1 MGSMIHYAP
10 ELGAVPGESQGG
22 KSGSARTTFGLRF
35 APAIERSTRDHVKER
50 EEPAEVPAEDTQPQ
64 WQPPGAATRSL
75 TLSELPAI
83 EHLRR
88 SQPPPP
94 AASTEIEMQP
104 PPAPLQAPAEPSIS
118 GVRAGSVADPIAY
131 QHTLSAAT
139 PGPAEGSVLGVGDT
153 IGERY
158 IVEQVISS
166 GGFGTVY
173 RAKDHSIENHE
184 VAIKLLHKP
193 AASEQEREVAL
204 RELTLIASV
213 SHPSV
218 VQFKDYG
225 WHLGRLWFA
234 MPWYKGQTLDRR
246 YDDGAGTPSLTR
258 AEARPLFERLAR
270 GLAAMH
276 EVGIHHHDI
285 KPENI
290 FVADIAGFDGGLPV
304 LLDLGIA
311 AKRGEG
317 PKGLTPEYAAPEI
330 AAGAL
335 GDRSR
340 PIGSAADVFS
350 LALVLRNFLEPETAP
365 VIGDELVPLLH
376 ARANDPV
383 PKLARRDLRYLQPSF
398 DRWLSLD
405 PLDRPAADQL
415 GTELAVLTEPEERH
429 QARVRILRRVVP
441 VVLIAALAVSLL
453 WIQVLQQRTQIT
465 VQKERLSQEM
475 QQSEVLRQQSTEQLQ
490 QLEAQTEQI
499 GSQGERLQRAIG
511 IGRQLG
517 ERLQQTER
525 EVDGLNR
532 KLRKLGDERDTLQKA
547 TDALRVERDAL
558 SAEQT
563 RLSAERDNLVRN
575 RDELQE
581 EQRRL
586 TAERDGLTQERDTLA
601 GQRNDLVREQ
611 GRLQSDLLEQHKNA
625 ETARVERDATRKAY
639 DELRT
644 EVQGL
649 RDDLRQLKLER
660 DQLQAAAAR
669 RAANAPGDQPNP
681 TPNTAVP
688 AGPVPGVTRGWK

>member
-1 MGSMIHYAP
+1 M
-10 ELGAVPGESQGG
+10 
-22 KSGSARTTFGLRF
+22 
-35 APAIERSTRDHVKER
+35 KER
-50 EEPAEVPAEDTQPQ
+50 EEPAEAPAEDTKPQ

-75 TLSELPAI
+75 TLSEVPAI

-88 SQPPPP
+88 SQPPPA
-94 AASTEIEMQP
+94 AASTEIELPNAAQT
-104 PPAPLQAPAEPSIS
+104 PPAEEPPIS
-118 GVRAGSVADPIAY
+118 GVRPGSVVDPIAY

-139 PGPAEGSVLGVGDT
+139 PGPGEAALLGVGDT

-173 RAKDHSIENHE
+173 RAKDRQIENHE

-193 AASEQEREVAL
+193 AASEQEREASL

-225 WHLGRLWFA
+225 WQQGRLWFA
-234 MPWYKGQTLDRR
+234 MPWYKGQTLDHR
-246 YDDGAGTPSLTR
+246 YDDGAGQPSLTR

-270 GLAAMH
+270 GLDAMH
-276 EVGIHHHDI
+276 QVGIHHHDI

-290 FVADIAGFDGGLPV
+290 FVADIAGFEGGLPV

-350 LALVLRNFLEPETAP
+350 LALVLRNFLEVETAP
-365 VIGDELVPLLH
+365 IVGDEIVPLLH
-376 ARANDPV
+376 ARANEPI
-383 PKLARRDLRYLQPSF
+383 PKFARRELRYLQPSF
-398 DRWLSLD
+398 ERWLSLD
-405 PLDRPAADQL
+405 PADRPTAAQL
-415 GTELAVLTEPEERH
+415 ATELAVLTEPEERH
-429 QARVRILRRVVP
+429 QARIRILRRVVP
-441 VVLIAALAVSLL
+441 VVLIAALLVALL
-453 WIQVLQQRTQIT
+453 WIQVLQQRAQIT

-475 QQSEVLRQQSTEQLQ
+475 QQSEVLRQRSTEQLQ
-490 QLEAQTEQI
+490 QLEAQNEQI

-517 ERLQQTER
+517 DRLQQTER
-525 EVDGLNR
+525 EVDNLNR
-532 KLRKLGDERDTLQKA
+532 RLRKLGDERDTLQKA
-547 TDALRVERDAL
+547 GDALRVELDAL

-563 RLSAERDNLVRN
+563 KLTRERDDLVRT
-575 RDELQE
+575 RDQLQE
-581 EQRRL
+581 EQRQL
-586 TAERDGLTQERDTLA
+586 STERDGLSKERDTLTD
-601 GQRNDLVREQ
+601 QRNDLVREQ
-611 GRLQSDLLEQHKNA
+611 GRLQSDLLEARKNT
-625 ETARVERDATRKAY
+625 ESARVERDATRKAY
-639 DELRT
+639 EELRD

-649 RDDLRQLKLER
+649 RTDIKQLKLER

-669 RAANAPGDQPNP
+669 RAANGPGPEE

-688 AGPVPGVTRGWK
+688 TSPVPGVTRGWK

>member
-1 MGSMIHYAP
+1 M
-10 ELGAVPGESQGG
+10 
-22 KSGSARTTFGLRF
+22 
-35 APAIERSTRDHVKER
+35 KER
-50 EEPAEVPAEDTQPQ
+50 EEPAEVPAEDTKPQ

-75 TLSELPAI
+75 TLAEIPAI

-88 SQPPPP
+88 SQPLPA
-94 AASTEIEMQP
+94 AASTELELPNAAQAQVAQAEPAQLAQATPATEP
-104 PPAPLQAPAEPSIS
+104 PPIS
-118 GVRAGSVADPIAY
+118 GVRAGSIADPIAY
-131 QHTLSAAT
+131 QHTLSATGGDAPAVRGGAST
-139 PGPAEGSVLGVGDT
+139 PGPKEGSLLGVGDI

-158 IVEQVISS
+158 VIEQVISS

-173 RAKDHSIENHE
+173 RAKDRQIANHE

-193 AASEQEREVAL
+193 AASEQEREAAL

-246 YDDGAGTPSLTR
+246 YDDGAGMPALTR

-276 EVGIHHHDI
+276 DVGIHHHDI

-340 PIGSAADVFS
+340 PIGSAADIFS

-365 VIGDELVPLLH
+365 IIGDEIVPLLH
-376 ARANDPV
+376 ARANEPI
-383 PKLARRDLRYLQPSF
+383 PKLTRRELRYLQPSF

-405 PLDRPAADQL
+405 PADRPPADQL
-415 GTELAVLTEPEERH
+415 AIELAVLTEPEERH
-429 QARVRILRRVVP
+429 QARIRILRRVVP
-441 VVLIAALAVSLL
+441 VVLIAALIVALL
-453 WIQVLQQRTQIT
+453 WIQVLQQRAQIT
-465 VQKERLSQEM
+465 SQKARLSQEM
-475 QQSEVLRQQSTEQLQ
+475 QQSEALRQQSTEQLQ
-490 QLEAQTEQI
+490 QLEAQNEQI

-532 KLRKLGDERDTLQKA
+532 KLRKLGDERDNLQKED
-547 TDALRVERDAL
+547 DALRVERDGL
-558 SAEQT
+558 TVERN
-563 RLSAERDNLVRN
+563 RLTAERDELTRT
-575 RDELQE
+575 RDQLQE

-586 TAERDGLTQERDTLA
+586 TAERDGLTQERDNLA
-601 GQRNDLVREQ
+601 SQRNDLVREQ
-611 GRLQSDLLEQHKNA
+611 GRLQSDLLEAHKNA
-625 ETARVERDATRKAY
+625 ENARVERDATRKAF
-639 DELRT
+639 DELRE

-649 RDDLRQLKLER
+649 RSEISQLKRER

-669 RAANAPGDQPNP
+669 RNAANGPGPEESAPNP
-681 TPNTAVP
+681 APN
-688 AGPVPGVTRGWK
+688 GPVPGVGRGWK